1 MSETTPSSSEADL
14 ALPPGRTPAETEVT
28 LAQVMEPH
36 DSNLLGTVH
45 GGNVLKLVDSIAGVV
60 AARHSEGPV
69 VTASV
74 DEMVFENPVR
84 VGDVLHLEAKL
95 NWTGTSSMEVGVR
108 ASADR
113 WDALV
118 PRVRVATAYFVM
130 VAVGGDGKPRRVLPV
145 VPETA
150 LDHRRFAEAEIRR
163 RHRLERRAEILAT
176 RDSHH

>member
-1 MSETTPSSSEADL
+1 MSHPTPTVDPSAPS
-14 ALPPGRTPAETEVT
+14 GRTPDETQVT

-45 GGNVLKLVDSIAGVV
+45 GGNVLKLVDSVAGVV

-95 NWTGTSSMEVGVR
+95 NWTGKSSMEVGVR
-108 ASADR
+108 ASVDR
-113 WDALV
+113 WDAVV

-130 VAVGGDGKPRRVLPV
+130 VAVDDNGKPRPVLPV
-145 VPETA
+145 VPVTD
-150 LDHRRFAEAEIRR
+150 LDHRRYAEAEIRR

-176 RDSHH
+176 RDANR